1 MESSHISVDDH
12 FPIEELFHA
21 YYDARKNKRNTSS
34 QLRFEL
40 HLEENLVALYRDL
53 VSRKYSIGT
62 SICFNINDSV
72 QREVFAADF
81 RDRIVHHFLYNRL
94 SPIFEKKFI
103 YDSYSC
109 RVGKGT
115 LFGVRRLQHH
125 IRSCSQNYSRDCYI
139 LKLDLS
145 GYFMNIDRLILFS
158 MIERFLPKNMPQRE
172 FILWLTNEIVMYEP
186 VVNCHIKGNL
196 SDWDGLPHEK
206 SLFYAGDYKGMPIGN
221 LTSQLFSN
229 IYLNGFDNWVKRCLK
244 LKHYGRYVDD
254 FYVIDSSSKRLLGL
268 IPVLS
273 EFLKEQ
279 LGLTLHPRKMY
290 LQHYSKGVRFL
301 GCVVLPYRIVPAS
314 RMKRRMLAVFAD
326 SNLGILS
333 PNMIRA
339 KLNSYLGLMRH
350 MSSQNFVRKQ
360 IGKVVV
366 PYIHGYFFLS
376 GNQCRYVLI

>member
-1 MESSHISVDDH
+1 MESSHISVDDY
-12 FPIEELFHA
+12 FPIEELFQA

-40 HLEENLVALYRDL
+40 HLEENLVSLYRDL

-81 RDRIVHHFLYNRL
+81 RDRIVHHFLYSRL

-109 RVGKGT
+109 RVGKGS

-145 GYFMNIDRLILFS
+145 GYFMNIDRSILFS
-158 MIERFLPKNMPQRE
+158 IIERSLPCDMPQRA
-172 FILWLTNEIVMYEP
+172 FILWLTKEIVMCEP
-186 VVNCHIKGNL
+186 IVNCRIKGSL
-196 SDWDGLPHEK
+196 SDWDGLPQEK
-206 SLFYAGDYKGMPIGN
+206 SLFYAGDGKGMPIGN

-229 IYLNGFDNWVKRCLK
+229 IYLNGFDNWVKRGLK

-254 FYVIDSSSKRLLGL
+254 FYIIDSSLQRLLGL
-268 IPVLS
+268 IPILS
-273 EFLKEQ
+273 DFLKEQ
-279 LGLTLHPRKMY
+279 LGLTLHPRKLY
-290 LQHYSKGVRFL
+290 LQHYRKGVRFL
-301 GCVVLPYRIVPAS
+301 GCVVLPYRTVPAS
-314 RMKRRMLAVFAD
+314 RMKRRMSAVFAD

-333 PNMIRA
+333 PNVIRA

-366 PYIHGYFFLS
+366 PYMHGYFSLS
-376 GNQCRYVLI
+376 DNQCRYVLI